1 MNSSD
6 IMKPHQ
12 REKTKTKRASA
23 LLIWGILF
31 SLLSVAMSTLARR
44 RQRVPAVAAPSL
56 LAHSLPDPTSEAA
69 PYEAIDRYI
78 EQGLKRLK
86 VPGAAVAIVE
96 GEQIVH
102 QRGFGQTRP
111 GGIPRFWR

>member
-1 MNSSD
+1 MTISD
-6 IMKPHQ
+6 VMEPHQ
-12 REKTKTKRASA
+12 RERTKTKRASV
-23 LLIWGILF
+23 LLICGILS
-31 SLLSVAMSTLARR
+31 SLLSVAITILARR
-44 RQRVPAVAAPSL
+44 RQRAPAAAAPSL
-56 LAHSLPDPTSEAA
+56 LAHSLPDKTSEAA

-78 EQGLKRLK
+78 ERQLECLK